1 MTFVVK
7 KTFILKNVTPTA
19 RGTKRIVQKTN
30 LLQFHNSKGFFFM
43 KHGVRIIMNK
53 ILMFKTLMINDIII
67 M

>member
-30 LLQFHNSKGFFFM
+30 LLQFHNSKGFFF
-43 KHGVRIIMNK
+43 HEAWSTYYNE
-53 ILMFKTLMINDIII
+53 
-67 M
+67 

>member
-7 KTFILKNVTPTA
+7 KTFILKTVTPTT

-43 KHGVRIIMNK
+43 MHAVG
-53 ILMFKTLMINDIII
+53 INE
-67 M
+67 